1 MFNFS
6 LLCVLFTAMQF
17 GPVKQGLCTRPF
29 VRCQVRTVVNE
40 YQVSVCGF
48 AVHLGA
54 QALICCTCDTH
65 IQKSNE
71 AGSFEFMRKLYG
83 RYDAVD
89 VGLESVKTISFDDAS
104 ST

>member
-1 MFNFS
+1 MRS
-6 LLCVLFTAMQF
+6 RVT
-17 GPVKQGLCTRPF
+17 PVVIEHLASMRGL
-29 VRCQVRTVVNE
+29 V
-40 YQVSVCGF
+40 
-48 AVHLGA
+48 VHLGA